1 MIQRA
6 QDLNPEAARAAAH
19 LLRRVADSMFIPYTP
34 GGSLTL
40 GLVDDEDL
48 EKYPCWETSATEYLN
63 KAGLAIGQRR
73 KGMGR

>member
-19 LLRRVADSMFIPYTP
+19 LLRRVADFMAIPYTA

-40 GLVDDEDL
+40 GLVDDKDL
-48 EKYPCWETSATEYLN
+48 EKYPCWGTSATEYLN
-63 KAGLAIGQRR
+63 KAGLA
-73 KGMGR
+73 